1 MPSYA
6 FGCDGKITDEM
17 RKKIL
22 DFHNQARVRL
32 AKGQERNKTGRLPP
46 AKNMYEVSWCCGLEK
61 KAEAAIA
68 VCPENLADLEG
79 YGINFGTR
87 YHCPKYPKTSEVLVM
102 DELGN
107 WWNEVR
113 KYGMTDAK
121 NRYIKE
127 DMQFSMDDWAN
138 MANGKNTKIGCS
150 YNKIKG
156 KTVFL
161 CAYDNNAIKDERV
174 VYEPGNPCK
183 KDQDCTTYEG
193 SKCGSSGLCIGKPEP
208 EEALER
214 ACNDESGMTEALRKH
229 LLDTYNAYRSSAAR
243 GLEPDAAGGNAPKAE
258 QMLKMI
264 YDCPSEKIAFKLAK
278 KCPSATRPI
287 YSHNWNMHKV
297 SSPSVPDEAAA
308 DEMAKDVSYKL
319 GCVIHKCDDGKY
331 VHCLSTPTG
340 PGHPVNKPIYQVGEP
355 CKKDSDCR
363 GKFVCSVDEGLCSL
377 S

>member
-1 MPSYA
+1 
-6 FGCDGKITDEM
+6 M

-22 DFHNQARVRL
+22 DYHNQARIRL
-32 AKGQERNKTGRLPP
+32 AKGEERNKTGRLPS
-46 AKNMYEVSWCCGLEK
+46 AKNMYQLSWCCELEK

-68 VCPENLADLEG
+68 VCPENLSDLTG
-79 YGINFGTR
+79 YGTNFGTR
-87 YHCPKYPKTSEVLVM
+87 YHCPRYPRSSEQLVM

-107 WWNEVR
+107 WWGEVR

-127 DMQFSMDDWAN
+127 DMRFSMDNWAN

-150 YNKIKG
+150 YTKIKG

-161 CAYDNNAIKDERV
+161 CAYDD
-174 VYEPGNPCK
+174 
-183 KDQDCTTYEG
+183 
-193 SKCGSSGLCIGKPEP
+193 
-208 EEALER
+208 
-214 ACNDESGMTEALRKH
+214 
-229 LLDTYNAYRSSAAR
+229 RSSVAR

-278 KCPSATRPI
+278 KCPAATRPI

-297 SSPSVPDEAAA
+297 SSTSTPDEAAA

-319 GCVIHKCDDGKY
+319 GCVIYTCSDGKY
-331 VHCLSTPTG
+331 VHCLSTPT
-340 PGHPVNKPIYQVGEP
+340 YEQ
-355 CKKDSDCR
+355 
-363 GKFVCSVDEGLCSL
+363 
-377 S
+377 